1 MKSLYMA
8 ISVLMADGSTKHTD
22 IMSNIMQNT
31 CGVEMWR
38 SQYNYIMNPIIHLFT
53 WDIKLYFCTLETSYF
68 MLWYLEWVSIKIQ
81 CYYVP
86 VLRILLEDVLTYS
99 NVKWIL
105 FNINLKYSRFLIKD
119 NWLTNMQLITI
130 NKMLKK
136 QHITKWNY
144 LTLFQ
149 N

>member
-1 MKSLYMA
+1 MAARSFEHVHIHLQDYLLSPHRTPWTEHVTPKTCKHLWFIPLPEQSAIQNRSPLLLKSLYMA

-68 MLWYLEWVSIKIQ
+68 MLWYLE
-81 CYYVP
+81 
-86 VLRILLEDVLTYS
+86 
-99 NVKWIL
+99 
-105 FNINLKYSRFLIKD
+105 
-119 NWLTNMQLITI
+119 
-130 NKMLKK
+130 
-136 QHITKWNY
+136 
-144 LTLFQ
+144 
-149 N
+149 